1 MVLFGTKLND
11 YYAVSLL
18 IRNSYLAVP
27 GVLPP
32 TDMYS
37 LTPDNYVEDISILEE
52 FKFLNDVALTTQ

>member
-37 LTPDNYVEDISILEE
+37 LTPDNYVADISILEE
-52 FKFLNDVALTTQ
+52 FKFL